1 MTWTISTSKAVN
13 KTGGDHRSSPVLF
26 INSYGLSMPKLD
38 RLQIAGIAATF
49 VGLGLA
55 LVLANPAPAKTGCI
69 EKFVI
74 GQSNMGFDIEL
85 CHVGGSHVGSK
96 NSLLVIGSVHG
107 NEPAGKKVTDE
118 LLNLGAAKNTD
129 VWVIRDANPDGSIRE
144 SRQNENGVDLNRNFP
159 TQWLPSEPG
168 TRSFS
173 GYSPASEPEVHAL
186 IKAIDMVKPH
196 TLITIHQPYAV
207 VDCSAGRDNT
217 LSDRLAALTGLP
229 SECIPGEWS
238 GSPTNMYT
246 GTITIWFNNRFP
258 DATAVALELGSEVSL
273 EQTLGY
279 AKALQL
285 VAVQD

>member
-1 MTWTISTSKAVN
+1 
-13 KTGGDHRSSPVLF
+13 
-26 INSYGLSMPKLD
+26 MPKLD
-38 RLQIAGIAATF
+38 RFQLSALLAA
-49 VGLGLA
+49 VVALSSA
-55 LVLANPAPAKTGCI
+55 LVMASSEPVKTGCI
-69 EKFVI
+69 EKIVV
-74 GQSNMGFDIEL
+74 GKSKMGFDIEL
-85 CHVGGSHVGSK
+85 CHVGGSHIGSK

-118 LLNLGAAKNTD
+118 LLNLGAAENTD
-129 VWVIRDANPDGSIRE
+129 LWIIRDANPDGSIRDI
-144 SRQNENGVDLNRNFP
+144 RQNENGVDLNRNFP

-173 GYSPASEPEVHAL
+173 GYTPASEPEVHAL

-196 TLITIHQPYAV
+196 TLITIHQPYAM

-258 DATAVALELGSEVSL
+258 DATAVALELGPEVST
-273 EQTLGY
+273 EQAVDY
-279 AKALQL
+279 AKALQA
-285 VAVQD
+285 VATP